1 MTWRM
6 LFVVGGLLTALPA
19 AAQIT
24 QERATVSAG
33 GGTLTSPQY
42 IVTGTLGQASPVGVL
57 SGETLTIHA
66 GFWGGAGAPPL
77 TFTLTVTR
85 QGTGSGMVTGPGI
98 ACGADCAE
106 RYAVGATLDLA
117 AAPDPCSRFVR

>member
-19 AAQIT
+19 AAQLT

-42 IVTGTLGQASPVGVL
+42 IVTGTLGQASPVGVM

-66 GFWGGAGAPPL
+66 GF
-77 TFTLTVTR
+77 
-85 QGTGSGMVTGPGI
+85 
-98 ACGADCAE
+98 
-106 RYAVGATLDLA
+106 
-117 AAPDPCSRFVR
+117 